1 MPTNAENGNDKF
13 ISQGTISLGVQE
25 LESFATFCNL
35 DDLYLGVISH
45 QFQSFDDKI
54 ISVKPSNTKE
64 DYSASFHI
72 LRKHKRK
79 CPKLDENKAIVSSQ
93 NSIIPT
99 LSTEAIIELAA
110 ENFIQSASKSSK
122 ELSVLNHPYSSSTL
136 SHSKDVQLI
145 VNLLS
150 CAEKVDKEQYDRAV
164 KLLDECYKMSS
175 PIGST
180 IQRLAFYFIEALYE
194 KVGRVTPKGVCL
206 DPLEAIIWPN
216 IPLLA
221 LHKGHPLPQI
231 TKFAGIQTIL
241 DHVVEARKIHVID
254 LEIRSGIQYTILF
267 QALVDRSKHPV
278 EHLRI
283 TALGTKSKETMEET
297 GKRLMS
303 FAESLKISFSFDV
316 LMVADVLD
324 LKESLFKV
332 VPGET
337 VAVYTAYAL
346 MGLGGK
352 ADRLEHIMRVIKDL
366 NPCVMIIAEIEANCS
381 SPSFIGRFVES
392 LFFYG
397 AIFDSFADCM
407 KNDETNRREVEATCL
422 GSSIKNVLAAEGD
435 ERKIRHMSIRVWRAF
450 LARFGIVE
458 IELSMSCVDQA
469 YMVLQ
474 GFPCGRSCTVD
485 MNGKCLI
492 IAWKGTP
499 LSSLSAW
506 KFK

>member
-1 MPTNAENGNDKF
+1 MPVNTENGNDKF
-13 ISQGTISLGVQE
+13 ISQETSSHGVEE

-35 DDLYLGVISH
+35 DDLYLDVVSPS
-45 QFQSFDDKI
+45 FQSFDDQI
-54 ISVKPSNTKE
+54 ISVKPSNAKE

-79 CPKLDENKAIVSSQ
+79 YPKLDENKAIVSSQ
-93 NSIIPT
+93 NSVIPT

-122 ELSVLNHPYSSSTL
+122 KLSLFNHLYSSSFL
-136 SHSKDVQLI
+136 SLSKDFQLI

-150 CAEKVDKEQYDRAV
+150 CAEKVDYEQYDLAG

-180 IQRLAFYFIEALYE
+180 IQRLAFYFIQALYE
-194 KVGRVTPKGVCL
+194 KVGSVTPMGLCSY
-206 DPLEAIIWPN
+206 PLEALIWPSML
-216 IPLLA
+216 LLA
-221 LHKGHPLPQI
+221 IHKGYPLSQI

-254 LEIRSGIQYTILF
+254 LEIRSGIHYTILI

-283 TALGTKSKETMEET
+283 TALGTKSKEIMEET

-303 FAESLKISFSFDV
+303 FAESLKLSFSFDV
-316 LMVADVLD
+316 VMVADILG

-337 VAVYTAYAL
+337 VAVHAAYAL
-346 MGLGGK
+346 MGLVGRV
-352 ADRLEHIMRVIKDL
+352 DRLEHIMRVIKDL
-366 NPCVMIIAEIEANCS
+366 NPCIMIIAEMEANFN
-381 SPSFIGRFVES
+381 SPTFIGRFVES

-397 AIFDSFADCM
+397 AFFDSFAECM
-407 KNDETNRREVEATCL
+407 KNDETNRREFEATCL
-422 GSSIKNVLAAEGD
+422 GSSIRNVFSG
-435 ERKIRHMSIRVWRAF
+435 
-450 LARFGIVE
+450 
-458 IELSMSCVDQA
+458 
-469 YMVLQ
+469 
-474 GFPCGRSCTVD
+474 
-485 MNGKCLI
+485 
-492 IAWKGTP
+492 
-499 LSSLSAW
+499 
-506 KFK
+506 